1 MQRGRKPKPTRL
13 KVIQGNPGKRPIE
26 ADAATPETKIPSCPA
41 HLDTVARKEW
51 KRVAEELRKLG
62 LISAVSMAALAV
74 YALAWSRWIKAEN
87 MIKKSKDGA
96 LQRTPNGYMQISP
109 WLVIS
114 NKAQDQMLRVMAEF
128 GMTPASQSRANAA
141 QGEFDFGD
149 DFGDYLDRGHGA
161 A

>member
-1 MQRGRKPKPTRL
+1 
-13 KVIQGNPGKRPIE
+13 
-26 ADAATPETKIPSCPA
+26 
-41 HLDTVARKEW
+41 
-51 KRVAEELRKLG
+51 
-62 LISAVSMAALAV
+62 MAALAV
-74 YALAWSRWIKAEN
+74 YAVAWSRWIKAES

-114 NKAQDQMLRVMAEF
+114 NKAQDQMLRVMSEF

-149 DFGDYLDRGHGA
+149 KVGEYLARGPRA

>member
-1 MQRGRKPKPTRL
+1 MKRGRKAKPTRL

-26 ADAATPETKIPSCPA
+26 PDAAKPETKIPPCPP
-41 HLDTVARKEW
+41 HLDAVARKEW

-74 YALAWSRWIKAEN
+74 YAAAWSRWIAAERQ
-87 MIKKSKDGA
+87 IKKAGGP
-96 LQRTPNGYMQISP
+96 LQKTPNGYMQISP

-141 QGEFDFGD
+141 QAEFDFGD
-149 DFGDYLDRGHGA
+149 DFGDYLGRGRGA